1 LKSYKFFEKQNFSQT
16 GINLAYC
23 LNPKKE
29 RQRFLETRQCW
40 VILEKWPVWIRAGRG
55 KMTVFE
61 LISRLTPEERNLLM
75 DLILEYLNR
84 EWFLM
89 EIKRA
94 IKTSEEELKQS
105 FDLLSRL
112 NNLAQAA
119 KENADQIQIIY
130 LRLTKGKGNA

>member
-1 LKSYKFFEKQNFSQT
+1 
-16 GINLAYC
+16 
-23 LNPKKE
+23 
-29 RQRFLETRQCW
+29 
-40 VILEKWPVWIRAGRG
+40 
-55 KMTVFE
+55 MTIFE

-75 DLILEYLNR
+75 DLIIEYLNR

-119 KENADQIQIIY
+119 MENADQIQNIY
-130 LRLTKGKGNA
+130 LRLTKSKGNA

>member
-1 LKSYKFFEKQNFSQT
+1 
-16 GINLAYC
+16 
-23 LNPKKE
+23 
-29 RQRFLETRQCW
+29 
-40 VILEKWPVWIRAGRG
+40 
-55 KMTVFE
+55 MTIFE

-75 DLILEYLNR
+75 DLIIEYLNR

-119 KENADQIQIIY
+119 MENADQIQNIY

>member
-1 LKSYKFFEKQNFSQT
+1 VLGYPGKV
-16 GINLAYC
+16 AY
-23 LNPKKE
+23 LDK
-29 RQRFLETRQCW
+29 
-40 VILEKWPVWIRAGRG
+40 VGRG
-55 KMTVFE
+55 KMTVLE
-61 LISRLTPEERNLLM
+61 LISRLTPEERKLLM

-112 NNLAQAA
+112 NNLARAA
-119 KENADQIQIIY
+119 KGNADQVQNIY
-130 LRLTKGKGNA
+130 LLLTKVKGNA

>member
-1 LKSYKFFEKQNFSQT
+1 
-16 GINLAYC
+16 
-23 LNPKKE
+23 
-29 RQRFLETRQCW
+29 
-40 VILEKWPVWIRAGRG
+40 
-55 KMTVFE
+55 MTIFE

-75 DLILEYLNR
+75 DFILEYLNR

-119 KENADQIQIIY
+119 MENADQIQNIY

>member
-1 LKSYKFFEKQNFSQT
+1 
-16 GINLAYC
+16 
-23 LNPKKE
+23 
-29 RQRFLETRQCW
+29 
-40 VILEKWPVWIRAGRG
+40 
-55 KMTVFE
+55 
-61 LISRLTPEERNLLM
+61 M
-75 DLILEYLNR
+75 DLIIEYLNR

-119 KENADQIQIIY
+119 MENADQIQNIY